1 MSPENQV
8 EQLLK
13 NKVSYL
19 ADSSSDEDIAIS
31 TRIRLA
37 RNLNGHPFPSAAS
50 PEEFRAVAAEIADAL
65 GARRTLG
72 DGSLDF
78 ALEKMS
84 ALDKEIL
91 FERRLASRELLR
103 RETGAAVHVKAAE
116 SLAVMVNEEDHLR
129 IQTLKPGF
137 QLESAWETID
147 ELDNRLSGFLD
158 FAYDETLGY
167 LTACPTNVGT
177 GMRVSVMLHLPGLVL
192 AGQLNQVVQGIAKLG
207 LAVRGIFGEG
217 TDNRG
222 NLYQIS
228 NQSTLGESE
237 PEIIARLKR
246 VIEQV
251 IMHEKNARRNLL
263 EHDRFRLL
271 DLVGRSYGTLRH
283 SYILSSEEALKTL
296 SGARFGVDMNMFSSL
311 DIHMVNE
318 LFVAI
323 NPAHLQKLAGRELE
337 GPERDV
343 FRAQTVR
350 ELLRKTGAN

>member
-1 MSPENQV
+1 MSQV
-8 EQLLK
+8 DELLR

-19 ADSSSDEDIAIS
+19 ADSASDEDIAIS

-37 RNLNGHPFPSAAS
+37 RNLTGFPFPSAAA
-50 PEEFRAVAAEIADAL
+50 PEQFRAAAEAVAEAVEHKEAL
-65 GARRTLG
+65 GAGAFRF
-72 DGSLDF
+72 DLD
-78 ALEKMS
+78 AMNP
-84 ALDKEIL
+84 LDQEIL
-91 FERRLASRELLR
+91 FERRLASRELLQH
-103 RETGAAVHVKAAE
+103 ETGAAVHVARDE

-129 IQTLKPGF
+129 IQALKPGF
-137 QLESAWETID
+137 QLEAVWEAID
-147 ELDNRLSGFLD
+147 ELDNRLSAELD

-251 IMHEKNARRNLL
+251 ITHEKNARSNLL
-263 EHDRFRLL
+263 EHDRCKLL

-296 SGARFGVDMNMFSSL
+296 SGARLGVDMNMFSSL
-311 DIHMVNE
+311 DIHTVNE

-323 NPAHLQKLAGRELE
+323 NPAHLQKLAGRTLQ
-337 GPERDV
+337 GAERDI

-350 ELLRKTGAN
+350 ELLRRTGSN